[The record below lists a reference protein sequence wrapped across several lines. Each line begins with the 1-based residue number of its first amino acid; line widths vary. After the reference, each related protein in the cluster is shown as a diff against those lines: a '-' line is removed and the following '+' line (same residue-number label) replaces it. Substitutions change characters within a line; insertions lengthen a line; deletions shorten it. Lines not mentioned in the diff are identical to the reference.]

1 MSAKSFYRDKS
12 NFQADSYSQDLENN
26 LYDFEDHYS
35 SLTVHN
41 FNDAFNEFTAVIS
54 GTIDTHAPLKPLSRK
69 QRRLK
74 SKPWLTKA
82 ICVSI
87 HKEQSMFKSH
97 FINGDSAEK
106 SFFKKYSNR
115 LTKIKTLSKKLH
127 FKSEFEKYHND
138 PRKTWET
145 IRSMLHSKSSSSS
158 SLPTSLKLN
167 GSTIQ
172 DQTLISNYFNNFF
185 CSIGEN
191 LSNSAASQENYEFRD
206 YLSNRVSSSIFL
218 DSPSLSEIVKSIQSL
233 NMNKALGHGNISQLF
248 LKTARDIVAPFL
260 QVFIDFFFKN
270 RIFPDNCKTAKL
282 FPLHKKGDVKN
293 PSNFRPISILS
304 CFSKIYEQVLHN
316 RLVKFLGK
324 HNVIT
329 PTQYG
334 FQKGIS
340 TTHAILD
347 IVTNAFDNIH
357 KKKFSGLIF
366 LDLQK
371 AFDTVNHSI
380 LLSKLDHYGIRGPA
394 NRLIESF
401 LDRKQYVCL
410 SGCRSDLKSIKYGVA
425 QGSKI
430 GPLLFFIY
438 INDLPNSVHCIPRLF
453 ADDTCLL
460 LADANLNSLHEN
472 INNELINLSHWCKA
486 NKLSVNPVKSNAMI
500 ISPKQCNA

>member
-1 MSAKSFYRDKS
+1 M
-12 NFQADSYSQDLENN
+12 
-26 LYDFEDHYS
+26 
-35 SLTVHN
+35 
-41 FNDAFNEFTAVIS
+41 IS

-87 HKEQSMFKSH
+87 HKKQSMFKSH

-233 NMNKALGHGNISQLF
+233 NMNKALGHDNILHYF
-248 LKTARDIVAPFL
+248 LKQLVIL
-260 QVFIDFFFKN
+260 LL
-270 RIFPDNCKTAKL
+270 L
-282 FPLHKKGDVKN
+282 FY
-293 PSNFRPISILS
+293 R
-304 CFSKIYEQVLHN
+304 
-316 RLVKFLGK
+316 RL
-324 HNVIT
+324 
-329 PTQYG
+329 
-334 FQKGIS
+334 
-340 TTHAILD
+340 
-347 IVTNAFDNIH
+347 
-357 KKKFSGLIF
+357 LIF
-366 LDLQK
+366 LFRMEYFPTIAKPRKFSPCTKK
-371 AFDTVNHSI
+371 ATLITLPTFFVQFRSSPVF
-380 LLSKLDHYGIRGPA
+380 LKFMSKFCTIV
-394 NRLIESF
+394 S
-401 LDRKQYVCL
+401 
-410 SGCRSDLKSIKYGVA
+410 
-425 QGSKI
+425 
-430 GPLLFFIY
+430 
-438 INDLPNSVHCIPRLF
+438 
-453 ADDTCLL
+453 
-460 LADANLNSLHEN
+460 
-472 INNELINLSHWCKA
+472 
-486 NKLSVNPVKSNAMI
+486 
-500 ISPKQCNA
+500 

>member
-87 HKEQSMFKSH
+87 HKKQSMFKSH

-260 QVFIDFFFKN
+260 QVFIDFSFKN
-270 RIFPDNCKTAKL
+270 RIFPDNCKTAKI

-357 KKKFSGLIF
+357 RKKFSGLIF

-410 SGCRSDLKSIKYGVA
+410 SGCRSDLKSIKYGIA

-438 INDLPNSVHCIPRLF
+438 INDLPNSVQI

-460 LADANLNSLHEN
+460 LADANEFLT
-472 INNELINLSHWCKA
+472 
-486 NKLSVNPVKSNAMI
+486 
-500 ISPKQCNA
+500 